1 MKTFTIATALIA
13 AAGFA
18 TAAPA
23 PQGSGPAYV
32 TASFEGA
39 AGANFVQSFPVNGI
53 AQEIS
58 NPLSIS
64 NIQFYGGATCY
75 FHGIDNSETQVG
87 PAAET
92 VAVGPPQTQTYGY
105 CQ

>member
-18 TAAPA
+18 AAAPA
-23 PQGSGPAYV
+23 PQASGPAWVSV
-32 TASFEGA
+32 TFEGA
-39 AGANFVQSFPVNGI
+39 AGANFAQSFPVNGI
-53 AQEIS
+53 AQGIA

-64 NIQFYGGATCY
+64 HIQFNGGATCY
-75 FHGIDNSETQVG
+75 FYGINDSQTKVG
-87 PAAET
+87 PGAET
-92 VAVGPPQTQTYGY
+92 VDVGPPQTQTYGY